1 MSLKLISLVVVF
13 SLVSTSDLNLEG
25 KHLSLCST
33 SPMTGFFRTGY
44 CTTGPSDH
52 GTHTVCAQV
61 NEGFLSY
68 TKAQGNDLSTPRPW
82 FPGLKPGDFWC
93 LCALRWRQALQAAEA
108 LDDSSIVPLVKLDAT
123 NVKALE
129 YVDLATLQSF
139 GIE

>member
-13 SLVSTSDLNLEG
+13 SLVSASDLNLEG

-68 TKAQGNDLSTPRPW
+68 TKAQGNDLSTPRGG
-82 FPGLKPGDFWC
+82 FPGLKPGDLWC
-93 LCALRWRQALQAAEA
+93 LCALRWRQALQAAERMND
-108 LDDSSIVPLVKLDAT
+108 LSIVPLVNLDAT
-123 NVKALE
+123 NVKTLE
-129 YVDLATLQSF
+129 YVDLQTLQNF